1 MLLNVYHEVY
11 ESFPKLEQR
20 FCRWIFVEK
29 KKYSITIKLLH
40 SLYLKIK
47 KKKKKETKT
56 AKFWQ
61 IFYILSWFLVEK
73 KSIFK

>member
-29 KKYSITIKLLH
+29 KKIFHYN
-40 SLYLKIK
+40 KIV
-47 KKKKKETKT
+47 T
-56 AKFWQ
+56 
-61 IFYILSWFLVEK
+61 FLV
-73 KSIFK
+73 SQN

>member
-11 ESFPKLEQR
+11 ESFPKLDVSVDEYLQK
-20 FCRWIFVEK
+20 K

-56 AKFWQ
+56 AKF
-61 IFYILSWFLVEK
+61 
-73 KSIFK
+73 